1 MIGIYKFHILN
12 PGVKEMPLSALN
24 TYLTNK
30 EVFFYDVSENSF
42 VQVSR
47 DYFDDVRFYFIKE
60 GDILKKDI
68 CKYEEFKQDRFEKFL
83 KSLDF

>member
-1 MIGIYKFHILN
+1 
-12 PGVKEMPLSALN
+12 MPLSALN
-24 TYLTNK
+24 NSLINK

-47 DYFDDVRFYFIKE
+47 DYFNDVRFYFIKD
-60 GDILKKDI
+60 GDILKKDL
-68 CKYEEFKQDRFEKFL
+68 CKYEEFKIDLFEKFL

>member
-1 MIGIYKFHILN
+1 
-12 PGVKEMPLSALN
+12 MPLSALN
-24 TYLTNK
+24 NSLINK

-47 DYFDDVRFYFIKE
+47 DYFNDVRFYFIKE
-60 GDILKKDI
+60 GDIVKKDI
-68 CKYEEFKQDRFEKFL
+68 YKYEEFKLDLFEKFL